1 MSSSMFS
8 SEGGSLASSIVRDG
22 SVRSSEGRR
31 IVSAADGSCDMA
43 TTTVKSK
50 SESSGEE
57 EDVKIKGRRR
67 RARAIPEREESR
79 LDG

>member
-31 IVSAADGSCDMA
+31 IVPAADGSCDIT
-43 TTTVKSK
+43 TTTVESMSVS
-50 SESSGEE
+50 SEGE

-67 RARAIPEREESR
+67 ARAIPEWEESR
-79 LDG
+79 PCV